1 MEKAVQR
8 MSGTEQLARDMNIFG
23 VRHLSP
29 ASAHHVLA
37 YLERIAPKL
46 ILLEGPSDA
55 NDRIAPIAGEKVK
68 PPIALLG
75 YTTESP
81 VHTVMYPF
89 ASYSPEYQA
98 IRWAH
103 RNACEVRF
111 CDLPISAVISPR
123 GEKKEGDSADENASD
138 YSKIPSLFYTRT
150 AQLAG
155 EPDYESFWERHFEH
169 CAATDSF
176 IEKINILSQTMRDC
190 LDRDDAHNALRESFM
205 KRKYCEAIQEGFA
218 AEEIVVITGAY
229 HVSGLLK
236 TPPLSEEGLN
246 ALAHTPVKM
255 TLMPYSYYRLSAQSG
270 YGAGNKAPAYFQLMW
285 DCLQA
290 NDMEKL
296 PSLYLSTLGETTR
309 KSGSLNSTASVIEAV
324 RLSNTLAA
332 MHEGAHPTLKDL
344 HDSAVCLLG
353 AGELPALSQA
363 FARVDVGTEIGELP
377 EGISQTPV
385 QDDMLRQLKRLKLE
399 RYKSTVAQDVK
410 LDLRENRQVKSREAA
425 FIDRHRSVFFHR
437 LLLLNISFARFIAQ
451 HDASAWS
458 ESWVLQWTPETEI
471 EIVETTLKGE
481 TIENAAAFVL
491 KEQLEAATGILDV
504 AKLIRKAFVCSLL
517 AEVPNAVARL
527 QTLCVDGNNFT
538 EAAFTA
544 WEIANTIQ
552 YRDIREIDTSLLTP
566 ILQQVFLRAALILFE
581 GAACDD
587 EASKE
592 FLSAMDKMHQVSQE
606 QNEWV
611 NDALW
616 IAKLRELADS
626 DTRNAKISGAAT
638 AILMERN
645 AISDEMLKAEVSKRL
660 SYGVPGD
667 LAASWF
673 EGLSTRNRYVL
684 LSRMNLWT
692 QLDEYIRSLD
702 EEQFKRALV
711 FLRRAFADFDPREK
725 NSIIEILGDLW
736 GMDQGH
742 LGEYLQ
748 ESLSDDEQE
757 QLIAINDF
765 DFDDL

>member
-1 MEKAVQR
+1 M
-8 MSGTEQLARDMNIFG
+8 
-23 VRHLSP
+23 
-29 ASAHHVLA
+29 
-37 YLERIAPKL
+37 
-46 ILLEGPSDA
+46 
-55 NDRIAPIAGEKVK
+55 
-68 PPIALLG
+68 
-75 YTTESP
+75 
-81 VHTVMYPF
+81 
-89 ASYSPEYQA
+89 
-98 IRWAH
+98 
-103 RNACEVRF
+103 
-111 CDLPISAVISPR
+111 
-123 GEKKEGDSADENASD
+123 
-138 YSKIPSLFYTRT
+138 
-150 AQLAG
+150 
-155 EPDYESFWERHFEH
+155 
-169 CAATDSF
+169 
-176 IEKINILSQTMRDC
+176 
-190 LDRDDAHNALRESFM
+190 
-205 KRKYCEAIQEGFA
+205 
-218 AEEIVVITGAY
+218 
-229 HVSGLLK
+229 
-236 TPPLSEEGLN
+236 
-246 ALAHTPVKM
+246 
-255 TLMPYSYYRLSAQSG
+255 
-270 YGAGNKAPAYFQLMW
+270 
-285 DCLQA
+285 
-290 NDMEKL
+290 
-296 PSLYLSTLGETTR
+296 
-309 KSGSLNSTASVIEAV
+309 
-324 RLSNTLAA
+324 
-332 MHEGAHPTLKDL
+332 
-344 HDSAVCLLG
+344 
-353 AGELPALSQA
+353 
-363 FARVDVGTEIGELP
+363 
-377 EGISQTPV
+377 
-385 QDDMLRQLKRLKLE
+385 
-399 RYKSTVAQDVK
+399 
-410 LDLRENRQVKSREAA
+410 
-425 FIDRHRSVFFHR
+425 
-437 LLLLNISFARFIAQ
+437 
-451 HDASAWS
+451 
-458 ESWVLQWTPETEI
+458 QWTPETEI

-566 ILQQVFLRAALILFE
+566 ILQQVFLRAVLILFE

-592 FLSAMDKMHQVSQE
+592 FLSAMDKMHHVSQE

-645 AISDEMLKAEVSKRL
+645 AISDERLKAEVSKRL